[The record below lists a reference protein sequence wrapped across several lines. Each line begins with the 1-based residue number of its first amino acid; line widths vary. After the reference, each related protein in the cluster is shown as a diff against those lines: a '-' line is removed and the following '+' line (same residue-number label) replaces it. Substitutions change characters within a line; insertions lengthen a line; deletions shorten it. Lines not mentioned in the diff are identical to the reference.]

1 MNARI
6 LSSFL
11 AVLVL
16 GACSG
21 EQKIDM
27 PELAEVMPI
36 VPLPPNSRLIG
47 RVGSDEAL
55 QFTFLSGLSQE
66 DMAALYRRTFTAD
79 PWTFI
84 SDAKSPDGAIV
95 LYAENDGVPLWVR
108 IARTAGAPGST
119 VMLSGALVTRDS
131 ELVESLAVSADS
143 Q

>member
-6 LSSFL
+6 FGSFL
-11 AVLVL
+11 AALVL

-27 PELAEVMPI
+27 PELGEVMPI

-47 RVGSDEAL
+47 RIGSDEAL
-55 QFTFLSGLSQE
+55 QFTFLSALSQE
-66 DMAALYRRTFTAD
+66 DMAALYRRTFTEAT
-79 PWTFI
+79 WTFI

-95 LYAENDGVPLWVR
+95 LYVENDGIPLWVQ
-108 IARTAGAPGST
+108 ITRTSGAPGST
-119 VMLSGALVTRDS
+119 VVLSGALVTRDT
-131 ELVESLAVSADS
+131 ELVDSPAGSADS

>member
-27 PELAEVMPI
+27 PKLAEVMP
-36 VPLPPNSRLIG
+36 VLPLPPNSRLVG

-55 QFTFLSGLSQE
+55 QFTFLSGVSQE
-66 DMAALYRRTFTAD
+66 DMAALYRRTFATD

-84 SDAKSPDGAIV
+84 SDAKSPDGGIV
-95 LYAENDGVPLWVR
+95 LYAENDGIPLWVR
-108 IARTAGAPGST
+108 IAQTSGAPGT
-119 VMLSGALVTRDS
+119 TIVLSGALVTRDA
-131 ELVESLAVSADS
+131 ELADSLAESADS

>member
-1 MNARI
+1 MG
-6 LSSFL
+6 SFL

-36 VPLPPNSRLIG
+36 VPLPPNSRLID

-66 DMAALYRRTFTAD
+66 DMAALYR
-79 PWTFI
+79 
-84 SDAKSPDGAIV
+84 
-95 LYAENDGVPLWVR
+95 
-108 IARTAGAPGST
+108 
-119 VMLSGALVTRDS
+119 
-131 ELVESLAVSADS
+131 
-143 Q
+143 

>member
-11 AVLVL
+11 AALVL

-55 QFTFLSGLSQE
+55 QFTFLSGVSQE
-66 DMAALYRRTFTAD
+66 DMVALYRRTFTAA

-95 LYAENDGVPLWVR
+95 LYVENDGIPLWVR
-108 IARTAGAPGST
+108 ITRTSGAPGST
-119 VMLSGALVTRDS
+119 VMLSGALVTREA
-131 ELVESLAVSADS
+131 ELVDSLAGSADS

>member
-6 LSSFL
+6 LGSFL

-27 PELAEVMPI
+27 PELGEVMPI
-36 VPLPPNSRLIG
+36 IPLPPSSRLIG

-55 QFTFLSGLSQE
+55 QLTFLSTLSQE
-66 DMAALYRRTFTAD
+66 DMAALYRGTFTDAT
-79 PWTFI
+79 WTFI

-95 LYAENDGVPLWVR
+95 LYVENDGIPLWVR
-108 IARTAGAPGST
+108 ITRTSGAPGST
-119 VMLSGALVTRDS
+119 VVLSGALVTRDS
-131 ELVESLAVSADS
+131 ELVDSLAGSADS